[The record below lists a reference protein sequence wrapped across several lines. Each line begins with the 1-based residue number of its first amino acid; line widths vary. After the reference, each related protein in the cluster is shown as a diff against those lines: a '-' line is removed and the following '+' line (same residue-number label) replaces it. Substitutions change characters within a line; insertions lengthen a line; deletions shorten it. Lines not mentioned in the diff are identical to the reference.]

1 MKKVRSPKDIRL
13 KVGKSSGK
21 NYSPFLGRLNHP
33 IPNALKKLVDSGK
46 VSGNVFG
53 DYNLDLMKLK

>member
-13 KVGKSSGK
+13 NVGGATRR

-33 IPNALKKLVDSGK
+33 IPDALRKLIESGK
-46 VSGNVFG
+46 TSGDVFG
-53 DYNLDLMKLK
+53 SYNLDLMKLK